1 MKNKPG
7 KQTDSVVFLRAK
19 FHAKL
24 FIVFG
29 NWFIISNYKS
39 GRWSLERFSG
49 WLVASG

>member
-24 FIVFG
+24 FTRSDLV
-29 NWFIISNYKS
+29 
-39 GRWSLERFSG
+39 SLATD
-49 WLVASG
+49 L